1 MDQDAGVYGR
11 NDDMREFYM
20 SKALDLAEKGRGLV
34 SPNPMVGAIIVKG
47 NRIIGEGYHERCG
60 CAHAEVNA
68 FNNAIEDVKGATMYV
83 TLEPCSH
90 YGKTPPCAD
99 KIIEMKIARVVV
111 GTLDPNPLVAGIGV
125 EKLKR
130 AGIEVEVGVLEEACK
145 IKNEIFMKYI
155 IEKSPFIIMKA
166 AMSLD
171 GKIATKTGESKWIT
185 GDKSRVQVHKL
196 RNEVTGIM
204 VGVNTVIIDDPELTC
219 RIEGGKNPIRIIVD
233 SSLRIPKE
241 SKIVKTSN
249 EVRTIVA
256 TTNKADEKDKA
267 ELKNKGVEIIE
278 IKSKDGKV
286 DLKELSIKL
295 GSLGIDSI
303 LLEGGGELNYSALKS
318 GIIDKVQMYVAPKIV
333 GGSLAKGPVSG
344 EGIELLSDA
353 VMLKC
358 LSTKIVGQ
366 DILIEGYLGN

>member
-1 MDQDAGVYGR
+1 
-11 NDDMREFYM
+11 MREFYM

>member
-1 MDQDAGVYGR
+1 
-11 NDDMREFYM
+11 
-20 SKALDLAEKGRGLV
+20 
-34 SPNPMVGAIIVKG
+34 
-47 NRIIGEGYHERCG
+47 
-60 CAHAEVNA
+60 
-68 FNNAIEDVKGATMYV
+68 
-83 TLEPCSH
+83 
-90 YGKTPPCAD
+90 
-99 KIIEMKIARVVV
+99 
-111 GTLDPNPLVAGIGV
+111 
-125 EKLKR
+125 
-130 AGIEVEVGVLEEACK
+130 
-145 IKNEIFMKYI
+145 MKYI

-185 GDKSRVQVHKL
+185 GDKARVQVHKL

-204 VGVNTVIIDDPELTC
+204 VGVNTVINDDPELTC

-256 TTNKADEKDKA
+256 TTDKAEEKDKL

-286 DLKELSIKL
+286 ELKELSIKL
-295 GSLGIDSI
+295 RSLGIDSI

-318 GIIDKVQMYVAPKIV
+318 GIVDKVQMYIAPKIV

-353 VMLKC
+353 IMLKS
-358 LSTKIVGQ
+358 LSTRALGE
-366 DILIEGYLGN
+366 DILIEGYLKN